1 LKDTKEKILEAARGE
16 FARNG
21 LAGARVDLIASRAK
35 VNKAMIYYHF
45 HSKENLYQAVI
56 EEHLSLISEFLEKNL
71 LPEASIEDIFY
82 KISEFINSLLMKR
95 GNFMPIMLREVADGG
110 ERIKAAL
117 TRLISDKGIAS
128 KIKKMIDQGIKEGKF
143 RKVDSKQA
151 MISFLGMNIFYQ
163 IMAPT
168 INVVWEIKDEKKFR
182 KERPHAV
189 ADLFLNGL
197 KIK

>member
-1 LKDTKEKILEAARGE
+1 MDTKEKILDAARQE
-16 FARNG
+16 FAARG

-56 EEHLSLISEFLEKNL
+56 EEHLAKISEFLDKNL

-82 KISEFINSLLMKR
+82 KISEFINTLLMKR
-95 GNFMPIMLREVADGG
+95 RNFLPIMLREIADGG
-110 ERIKAAL
+110 DRIRATM

-128 KIKKMIDQGIKEGKF
+128 RIKKMIDQGIKEGKF

-163 IMAPT
+163 IQAPT
-168 INVVWEIKDEKKFR
+168 INLVWEIKDENKFR
-182 KERPHAV
+182 KERPRAV

-197 KIK
+197 KIR